1 MMGEMEDG
9 GLGSFNEL
17 TNQDNTDSSFD
28 NELFDIS
35 LERADNSKMQTLG
48 MMP

>member
-1 MMGEMEDG
+1 MEDG

-17 TNQDNTDSSFD
+17 NNQDNTDSSFD

-35 LERADNSKMQTLG
+35 LEKADNSKMQTLG
-48 MMP
+48 MAP